1 MKPMSILIADDH
13 EVVRRGIRALL
24 EVRPEWKICGEAA
37 TGREAAEKTKK
48 LRPDLVLLDLSM
60 PEIDGLEAIQK
71 ILAARPGTKILV
83 LTMNDSGEMA
93 SRVLAAGASG
103 LVLKSDAARDLVRA
117 VQSVERDQPFLSPA
131 VTRLIIG
138 HLAKSSAPGPSPV
151 NVTPRELEV
160 LNLLARGRSNKE
172 VATALDISVKTV
184 DAHRSNIMHK
194 LNLRTY
200 SDLIQ
205 FAIRHQI
212 ARHGRR
218 LWTVRGS

>member
-1 MKPMSILIADDH
+1 MKPLSILIADDH

-24 EVRPEWKICGEAA
+24 EARPDWKICGEAA
-37 TGREAAEKTKK
+37 TGREAAEKAAR
-48 LRPDLVLLDLSM
+48 LHPDLVLLDLAM
-60 PEIDGLEAIQK
+60 PETDGLEAITR
-71 ILAARPGTKILV
+71 ILAARPGAKVLV
-83 LTMNDSGEMA
+83 VTMNDSGEMA

-117 VQSVERDQPFLSPA
+117 VQSVEKGQPFLSPA

-138 HLAKSSAPGPSPV
+138 HLAKTTAQEPSAG

-160 LNLLARGRSNKE
+160 LKLLAVGRSNKE

-184 DAHRSNIMHK
+184 DAHRSNIMRK
-194 LNLRTY
+194 LHLRTY

-205 FAIRHQI
+205 FAIRRQI
-212 ARHGRR
+212 ID
-218 LWTVRGS
+218 L

>member
-212 ARHGRR
+212 ID
-218 LWTVRGS
+218 L

>member
-1 MKPMSILIADDH
+1 VKPLSILIADDH
-13 EVVRRGIRALL
+13 EVVRRGIRTLL
-24 EVRPEWKICGEAA
+24 EARTEWKICGEAA
-37 TGREAAEKTKK
+37 TGREAAEKAKK
-48 LRPDLVLLDLSM
+48 LRPDLVLLDLAM
-60 PEIDGLEAIQK
+60 PGSGGLEAIQE
-71 ILAARPGTKILV
+71 ILDARPGTKILV

-117 VQSVERDQPFLSPA
+117 VQCVEKDQPFLSPA

-138 HLAKSSAPGPSPV
+138 HLAKTSVPGPSPG
-151 NVTPRELEV
+151 NVTARELEV
-160 LNLLARGRSNKE
+160 LKLLAWGRSNKE
-172 VATALDISVKTV
+172 VAAALDISVKTV
-184 DAHRSNIMHK
+184 DAHRSNIMRK

-212 ARHGRR
+212 ID
-218 LWTVRGS
+218 L

>member
-1 MKPMSILIADDH
+1 MKRLSILIADDH

-24 EVRPEWKICGEAA
+24 DARPEWKVCGEAA
-37 TGREAAEKTKK
+37 TGREAAEKARK
-48 LRPDLVLLDLSM
+48 LRPDLVLLDLAM
-60 PEIDGLEAIQK
+60 PETDGLEAIQK
-71 ILAARPGTKILV
+71 ILDARPETKILV
-83 LTMNDSGEMA
+83 LTMNDCGEMA
-93 SRVLAAGASG
+93 SQVLAAGARG

-138 HLAKSSAPGPSPV
+138 HLAKTSAPRPSPG

-160 LNLLARGRSNKE
+160 LKLLALGRSNKE
-172 VATALDISVKTV
+172 VATELDISVKTV
-184 DAHRSNIMHK
+184 DAHRANIMRK
-194 LNLRTY
+194 LSLRTY

-212 ARHGRR
+212 IE
-218 LWTVRGS
+218 L